1 MSQTDYQRV
10 GLRVGLEV
18 HRQLDTTHK
27 LFCDCPTILTTAPP
41 TIRFQRRLR
50 PTQSELGQIDPAVL
64 FEFHR
69 GRTVIYEADNDTSC
83 LVEMD
88 EEPPHPLNPDAVDV
102 SLMISL
108 LFKAV
113 TMDEVH
119 IMRKVVIDGSNTTGF
134 QRTSII
140 ALNGHL
146 DVDGKQIPIQQ
157 VSLEEDAGRKMAEAK
172 NSVTFQLDRLG
183 VPLIEITTGP
193 VIQNPEDASKIALA
207 IGRVLRATRKVKR
220 GLGTIRQDLNISIAK
235 GSLIEIKGVQE
246 LELVSKVV
254 ELEVER
260 QLTLLEIRDELHR
273 RGVHA
278 QDLEDHIIDLTEIL
292 KSSKSKIIQSALQK
306 DGKVLGLRLKG
317 FNGLLG
323 RELIPGVRFGTE
335 MSKRAG
341 FWGKVGGISHSDELP
356 AYGIEKPEKEQVA
369 LRLEC
374 SQNDAFVI
382 VCDDEKSGRDAL
394 QAVSDRAREALV
406 GVPEETRTANPDG
419 TTSYMRPRPG
429 AARMYPETD
438 VPPVKVTPHRLEK
451 IRSNLPKMQE
461 ELTKEL
467 TARYGIGQKLAE
479 QLVNSEYSSIFEEIV
494 TSSRIT
500 APTYVATILTESLK
514 SLEREKVPV
523 ANLSEKQLKAA
534 FDLVEEGKT
543 AKESVPEI
551 LKWLAQHPEADPQS
565 AVQDLKLG
573 MLSRTELEEIIRKLV
588 SENRPAS
595 MGKLTNLVMGE
606 VRGRADPKL
615 VIELLMHHALAG
627 GQNK

>member
-1 MSQTDYQRV
+1 M
-10 GLRVGLEV
+10 
-18 HRQLDTTHK
+18 DTAYK
-27 LFCDCPTILTTAPP
+27 LFCDCPTILSTDQP
-41 TIRFQRRLR
+41 TIRFERRLR

-88 EEPPHPLNPDAVDV
+88 EEPPHLLNPEALDV

-108 LFKAV
+108 LFKAI

-146 DVDGKQIPIQQ
+146 NVDGKKVPIQQ
-157 VSLEEDAGRKMAEAK
+157 VSLEEDAGRKIGETK

-193 VIQNPEDASKIALA
+193 VIHNPEDASKTALA
-207 IGRVLRATRKVKR
+207 IGQILRSTRKVKR
-220 GLGTIRQDLNISIAK
+220 GLGTIRQDLNVSIAK

-246 LELVSKVV
+246 LDLVSKVI
-254 ELEVER
+254 ELEVKR

-273 RGVHA
+273 RGVRA
-278 QDLEDHIIDLTEIL
+278 QDLEGRIVDLTEIL
-292 KSSKSKIIQSALQK
+292 QGSQSKIIQSALRK
-306 DGKVLGLRLKG
+306 GGRVLGLRLRG

-323 RELIPGVRFGTE
+323 RELIPGVRLGTE

-341 FWGKVGGISHSDELP
+341 FWGKVGGILHSDELP
-356 AYGIEKPEKEQVA
+356 AYGIELHEKKRVA
-369 LRLEC
+369 LKMEC
-374 SQNDAFVI
+374 SPSDAFV
-382 VCDDEKSGRDAL
+382 L
-394 QAVSDRAREALV
+394 VSDEEDNNNEALRAV
-406 GVPEETRTANPDG
+406 RERAKEALMGVPEETRTTNPDG

-438 VPPVKVTPHRLEK
+438 VPPVKITPQRLER
-451 IRSNLPKMQE
+451 IRSNLPRMLE

-467 TARYGIGQKLAE
+467 TTRYGIGPKLAE
-479 QLVNSEYSSIFEEIV
+479 QLVNSEYSSTFEEIV
-494 TSSRIT
+494 ASTKT
-500 APTYVATILTESLK
+500 AAPTYVATILTESLK

-523 ANLSEKQLKAA
+523 ANLTEKQVKAA
-534 FDLVEEGKT
+534 FDLVEKGKT
-543 AKESVPEI
+543 AKESVTDI
-551 LKWLAQHPEADPQS
+551 LKWLAFHPESEPQS
-565 AVQDLKLG
+565 AVQALKLE
-573 MLSRTELEEIIRKLV
+573 MLSRAELERIIRKLV
-588 SENRPAS
+588 SENKPAPI
-595 MGKLTNLVMGE
+595 GKLTNLVMGE

-615 VIELLMHHALAG
+615 VIELLKHHTTPGAHN
-627 GQNK
+627 Q

>member
-1 MSQTDYQRV
+1 
-10 GLRVGLEV
+10 LKVGLEV
-18 HRQLDTTHK
+18 HRQLDTAHK

-88 EEPPHPLNPDAVDV
+88 EEPPHPLNPEAVDV

-146 DVDGKQIPIQQ
+146 DVEGKRIPIQQ

-254 ELEVER
+254 ELEVKR
-260 QLTLLEIRDELHR
+260 QLTLLEIRDELHK

-278 QDLEDHIIDLTEIL
+278 QDLGDHIIDLTEIL

-306 DGKVLGLRLKG
+306 GGKVLGVRLTG
-317 FNGLLG
+317 FNNLLG
-323 RELIPGVRFGTE
+323 RELIPNVRFGTE

-341 FWGKVGGISHSDELP
+341 FWGKVGGIFHSDELP

-494 TSSRIT
+494 TSSKIT

-523 ANLSEKQLKAA
+523 ANHSEKQLKAA
-534 FDLVEEGKT
+534 FDLVEKGKT

-551 LKWLAQHPEADPQS
+551 HKWLAQHPEADPQS

-615 VIELLMHHALAG
+615 VIELLKHHALAG
-627 GQNK
+627 SQNK

>member
-69 GRTVIYEADNDTSC
+69 GRTIVFEADNDTSC

-88 EEPPHPLNPDAVDV
+88 EEPPHPLNQEAVDV

-146 DVDGKQIPIQQ
+146 DVDGKQVPIQQ
-157 VSLEEDAGRKMAEAK
+157 VSLEEDAGRKMGETK
-172 NSVTFQLDRLG
+172 NTVTFQLDRLG

-193 VIQNPEDASKIALA
+193 VIQNPEDAGKTALA
-207 IGRVLRATRKVKR
+207 IGQVLRATRKVKR
-220 GLGTIRQDLNISIAK
+220 GLGTIRQDLNVSIAK

-246 LELVSKVV
+246 LDLVSKVV
-254 ELEVER
+254 ELEVKR

-273 RGVHA
+273 RGVHP
-278 QDLEDHIIDLTEIL
+278 QDLEDHIVDLTEIL
-292 KSSKSKIIQSALQK
+292 KSSKSKIIQSALQTG
-306 DGKVLGLRLKG
+306 GKVLGLRLRG

-323 RELIPGVRFGTE
+323 RELISSVRFGTE

-341 FWGKVGGISHSDELP
+341 FWGKVGGIFHSDELP
-356 AYGIEKPEKEQVA
+356 AYAIEKPEKEQVA

-374 SQNDAFVI
+374 SPSDAFVL
-382 VCDDEKSGRDAL
+382 VCDQEKNS
-394 QAVSDRAREALV
+394 REALHAV
-406 GVPEETRTANPDG
+406 RERAKEALLGVPEETRAANPDG

-451 IRSNLPKMQE
+451 IRSNLPRMQE

-467 TARYGIGQKLAE
+467 TSRYGIGQKLAE
-479 QLVNSEYSSIFEEIV
+479 QLVNSDHSSTFEEIV
-494 TSSRIT
+494 ANTKT
-500 APTYVATILTESLK
+500 AAPTYVATVLTESLK

-523 ANLSEKQLKAA
+523 ANLSEKQVKAT
-534 FDLVEEGKT
+534 FDLIEKGRT

-551 LKWLAQHPEADPQS
+551 LKWLAYHPEADPQS
-565 AVQDLKLG
+565 AVQELKLG

-588 SENRPAS
+588 SENKQAS

-615 VIELLMHHALAG
+615 VIELLKHHTVPE

>member
-1 MSQTDYQRV
+1 
-10 GLRVGLEV
+10 
-18 HRQLDTTHK
+18 
-27 LFCDCPTILTTAPP
+27 
-41 TIRFQRRLR
+41 
-50 PTQSELGQIDPAVL
+50 
-64 FEFHR
+64 
-69 GRTVIYEADNDTSC
+69 
-83 LVEMD
+83 MD
-88 EEPPHPLNPDAVDV
+88 EEPPHPLNPEAVDV

-146 DVDGKQIPIQQ
+146 DVEGKRIPIQQ

-254 ELEVER
+254 ELEVKR
-260 QLTLLEIRDELHR
+260 QLTLLEIRDELHK

-306 DGKVLGLRLKG
+306 GGKVLGVRLTG
-317 FNGLLG
+317 FNNLLG
-323 RELIPGVRFGTE
+323 RELIPNVRFGTE

-341 FWGKVGGISHSDELP
+341 FWGKVGGIFHSDELP

-494 TSSRIT
+494 TSSKIT

-534 FDLVEEGKT
+534 FDLVEKGKT

-615 VIELLMHHALAG
+615 VIELLKHHALAG
-627 GQNK
+627 SQNK